1 MAYLCDVIRTIVF
14 RGTTYVKLI
23 TTGILSSNVFLAGVI
38 YVVVQK

>member
-14 RGTTYVKLI
+14 SGTTYVKLI
-23 TTGILSSNVFLAGVI
+23 ATGTLSSNVFSAGVI